1 MERDQCKD
9 SLVEPLRWV
18 YLVPLQSAV
27 IWVNASELHIF
38 AKIVSTLHAKKTL
51 PTRNARLY
59 GDPVT

>member
-1 MERDQCKD
+1 
-9 SLVEPLRWV
+9 V